1 MGKKIIVPIVLVAG
15 AFLIQHNRAAL
26 TEPGDITN
34 PVYGETRLSIGPSDG
49 SLDIVMLTKAA
60 DASDCKAQTE
70 RIERE
75 IRSGSF
81 AKELAAE
88 VAAGRP
94 TILRETAR
102 AAAHPMEAHR
112 VDSRG
117 IYSTGQAADS
127 TTHTAH
133 SETTATTTARSSSAE
148 FPPSALPHRPR
159 WISLARRR

>member
-1 MGKKIIVPIVLVAG
+1 MGKKIIIPIVLVAG

-81 AKELAAE
+81 AMCTECSEPKSQCLTELPPRF
-88 VAAGRP
+88 VALFDNR
-94 TILRETAR
+94 
-102 AAAHPMEAHR
+102 
-112 VDSRG
+112 
-117 IYSTGQAADS
+117 
-127 TTHTAH
+127 
-133 SETTATTTARSSSAE
+133 
-148 FPPSALPHRPR
+148 PSALTYLTLDRGHPLEREHRIIFWGVSVEVSDTLCDAVPEFQEER
-159 WISLARRR
+159 KGKVSCVRARRG